1 MKVRNL
7 FFAVLASAAVLVG
20 CQEKDVDYGAP
31 SITVSPSALEFDT
44 AKGEKVIT
52 LNATRD
58 WRLKDADKLPD
69 WITVDPVSGGA
80 SLEAQTITVSV
91 LENKETNREQS
102 LTFTIGLDSKTVTVS
117 QKGEGGEVQ
126 IETITIQ
133 EFITKADTE
142 NEYTIKGTVKGLTNA
157 SFKGFNLSDGT
168 GEISCAFPAN
178 FDDWADK
185 MSDGGVA
192 VVRGKYSFYESKNQH
207 QLYQGTI
214 LEFKTLEELP
224 VEDATIAEALTKL
237 GSKVATKGQVIAVSN
252 VSFIINDGGDKN
264 LLVYENKQ
272 PSVAV
277 NDVVK
282 VVGVVSEYPG
292 NVNSGVTLTKIAQ
305 LSSIVSVE
313 KISEN
318 ITAKAQTAKMLTASE
333 AEAYMPISVEL
344 VTITGT
350 VALSG
355 NYINLNIGTDPY
367 GTGSVVSTSFDQT
380 FKDNNGKT
388 LDITGYYAGRNAR
401 GYFSIL
407 PTAVQA
413 STKPSLSAQ
422 AAYSVN
428 ADATSV
434 DVAVTS
440 NTSWTATASEGATL
454 DKANGENDGT
464 IKVTFAA
471 NEDTE
476 NAKVYTV
483 TLKANGCED
492 VVVTIN
498 QAKKSVV
505 GGDNVTIIL
514 DASTRP
520 CDTFP
525 NTSTGVT
532 TTTSYTIGDY
542 EWTFSP
548 SSGNKFSWYSDGYIL
563 WGKKDGYILMPS
575 VAGKKLTKVTI
586 LTGKG
591 ASTSVQVGV
600 YNTDGTAAVA
610 GGEAKILN
618 AKDAEFSWE
627 LTGADVDTKYQ
638 LRVVSAHNAQLQKLT
653 LIYE

>member
-1 MKVRNL
+1 M
-7 FFAVLASAAVLVG
+7 
-20 CQEKDVDYGAP
+20 
-31 SITVSPSALEFDT
+31 
-44 AKGEKVIT
+44 
-52 LNATRD
+52 
-58 WRLKDADKLPD
+58 
-69 WITVDPVSGGA
+69 
-80 SLEAQTITVSV
+80 
-91 LENKETNREQS
+91 
-102 LTFTIGLDSKTVTVS
+102 
-117 QKGEGGEVQ
+117 
-126 IETITIQ
+126 
-133 EFITKADTE
+133 
-142 NEYTIKGTVKGLTNA
+142 KGLTNA

-305 LSSIVSVE
+305 LSSIVSVD

-318 ITAKAQTAKMLTASE
+318 ITAKAQTAKILTASE
-333 AEAYMPISVEL
+333 AEAYMPTSVEL

-483 TLKANGCED
+483 TLKANECED
-492 VVVTIN
+492 VVVTIT
-498 QAKKSVV
+498 QAKKSGEV
-505 GGDNVTIIL
+505 GGVVIDVLNLAFTGMSGTTYKDWSGKTATSPAVYAGNSAGDKQSIQLRSKSNAGIITTASGGKVRKVVVTWNEGTSNTGNRQL
-514 DASTRP
+514 DIYGKSDAYTATSDLYASDKQGTLLGSIV
-520 CDTFP
+520 CGTDTELEI
-525 NTSTGVT
+525 V
-532 TTTSYTIGDY
+532 GDY
-542 EWTFSP
+542 EFVGMRS
-548 SSGNKFSWYSDGYIL
+548 
-563 WGKKDGYILMPS
+563 KDGAMYCTEI
-575 VAGKKLTKVTI
+575 
-586 LTGKG
+586 
-591 ASTSVQVGV
+591 QVV
-600 YNTDGTAAVA
+600 
-610 GGEAKILN
+610 
-618 AKDAEFSWE
+618 WE
-627 LTGADVDTKYQ
+627 
-638 LRVVSAHNAQLQKLT
+638 
-653 LIYE
+653 

>member
-44 AKGEKVIT
+44 AAADLVIT

-58 WRLKDADKLPD
+58 WRLKDADKLPY
-69 WITVDPVSGGA
+69 WITVNPVSGGA
-80 SLEAQTITVSV
+80 SLDAQTITVSV

-117 QKGEGGEVQ
+117 QKGEGGETQ

-313 KISEN
+313 KISDN

-333 AEAYMPISVEL
+333 AEAYMPTSVEL

-440 NTSWTATASEGATL
+440 NTSWTATASEGAIL

-483 TLKANGCED
+483 TLKANECED
-492 VVVTIN
+492 VVVTIT
-498 QAKKSVV
+498 QAKKSGEV
-505 GGDNVTIIL
+505 GGVVIDVLNLAFTGMSGTTYKDWSGKTATSPAVYAGNSAGDKQSIQLRSKSNAGIITTASGGKVRKVVVTWNEGTSNTGNRQL
-514 DASTRP
+514 DIYGKSDAYTATSDLYASDKHGTLLGSIV
-520 CDTFP
+520 CGTDTELEI
-525 NTSTGVT
+525 
-532 TTTSYTIGDY
+532 IGDY
-542 EWTFSP
+542 EFVGMRS
-548 SSGNKFSWYSDGYIL
+548 
-563 WGKKDGYILMPS
+563 KDGAMYCTEI
-575 VAGKKLTKVTI
+575 
-586 LTGKG
+586 
-591 ASTSVQVGV
+591 QVV
-600 YNTDGTAAVA
+600 
-610 GGEAKILN
+610 
-618 AKDAEFSWE
+618 WE
-627 LTGADVDTKYQ
+627 
-638 LRVVSAHNAQLQKLT
+638 
-653 LIYE
+653 